1 MKGRK
6 PVAQIGFYFLF
17 STAFPS
23 SKHRCVG
30 PTETHFLR
38 TMAYLYKMPFWAFI
52 QAQSSIGI
60 DQTNRN
66 FEKIFEKT
74 WAVPFPFAELPTSD
88 GKKRIQ
94 LEAVAFLVNSTSI
107 SNQRQR
113 KKIGELLYSILLN
126 EKNSP
131 KICCFL

>member
-38 TMAYLYKMPFWAFI
+38 TIAYLYKMPFWAFI

-66 FEKIFEKT
+66 FEKIFEKN
-74 WAVPFPFAELPTSD
+74 VSCSLPFR
-88 GKKRIQ
+88 RIDD
-94 LEAVAFLVNSTSI
+94 I
-107 SNQRQR
+107 RR
-113 KKIGELLYSILLN
+113 KK
-126 EKNSP
+126 KNP
-131 KICCFL
+131 T